1 MGSSPVVIL
10 LPIFERFTGIVQCAK
25 LRFIEAFIPQ
35 LAVEAFD
42 EAVLLALS
50 WSNVM
55 PIDTSIL

>member
-10 LPIFERFTGIVQCAK
+10 LPIFERFTSVVQRAK

-50 WSNVM
+50 WSDVM

>member
-1 MGSSPVVIL
+1 MSSPVVIL